1 MTTVSSMTEAAESL
15 RDYVLAKQRTVELVR
30 ALQQTLQEAGRT
42 EGSEQCQALLVDL
55 AEDRFNLAVVGQFKR
70 GKSSLMNAIIGR
82 DLLPTGL
89 LPLTSAITT
98 LRYGPE
104 EKVVL
109 RRKGWVLEPQV
120 PLAELADY
128 VTERGNPGNEKGLI
142 EARVELPISFLRR
155 GLHFVDTPGIGSSRA
170 ENTATTYEFLPKADA
185 LIFVT
190 SVEAPLSE
198 AEEGFLQDVRGYV
211 RRLFVVVNKTDLL
224 ADGERSEVL
233 DYVRTGLERVLAA
246 GQVRIYPLSARQA
259 LAARLVQDEAGLH
272 ESGLL
277 AFETDLS
284 AFLSDEKEQTFLV
297 AVLDRADR
305 ILQNEISPAG
315 RDGLLECQTSQLEG
329 LAEALAVLRDG
340 LMAGDRELAPTEPG
354 SVSAMGPQPNLTE
367 LLASKEVVPL
377 ARKAGETGACPI
389 CEDLRLTVF
398 DFFVRLQSALVTSA
412 EARRSF
418 VEMRGLC
425 CVHTWQFQQIASPQA
440 VSDGYAPLIEG
451 TAAAL
456 GQAPEAAPADLATWL
471 DGLLASRDSCPACAA
486 LRQAETEQVGRW
498 LAGVASAP
506 DRDVTR
512 RARALCLP
520 HTRAVLATQPE
531 SATARRLL
539 EAQARRLEEIAEDMR
554 SYALKRA
561 ALRSGLNNTDEEHAW
576 VRALLRM
583 AGQRTACS

>member
-1 MTTVSSMTEAAESL
+1 MTTLSSMTEPAQSL
-15 RDYVLAKQRTVELVR
+15 RDYVLAKQRTVEVVR
-30 ALQQTLQEAGRT
+30 ALQQVLQEAGRT
-42 EGSEQCQALLVDL
+42 ESDEQCRAMLVDL

-98 LRYGPE
+98 LRYGPQ

-109 RRKGWVLEPQV
+109 RREGWVLEPEV

-155 GLHFVDTPGIGSSRA
+155 GLHFVDTPGIGSSHL

-198 AEEGFLQDVRGYV
+198 AEEAFLRDVRGYV

-224 ADGERSEVL
+224 ATAERAEVL
-233 DYVRTGLERVLAA
+233 NYVREGLEQVLAA
-246 GQVRIYPLSARQA
+246 GPVRIHPLSARQA
-259 LAARLVQDEAGLH
+259 LAARLAQDEAGLR

-277 AFETDLS
+277 DFETDLS
-284 AFLSDEKEQTFLV
+284 AFLSDEKEQAFLV

-305 ILQNEISPAG
+305 LLQNETGSAARG
-315 RDGLLECQTSQLEG
+315 GLLASQVGQLEELGQALETLRAGLLRGDKG
-329 LAEALAVLRDG
+329 LAHAEPPSNGAV
-340 LMAGDRELAPTEPG
+340 
-354 SVSAMGPQPNLTE
+354 GPQPKLAE
-367 LLASKEVVPL
+367 LLASKKVMPL
-377 ARKAGETGACPI
+377 ARKAGETGVCPI
-389 CEDLRLTVF
+389 CEALGQTVF
-398 DFFVRLQSALVTSA
+398 DFFVRLQSTLVTSA

-418 VEMRGLC
+418 ADTHGLC

-440 VSDGYAPLIEG
+440 VSDGYAPLLEH

-456 GQAPEAAPADLATWL
+456 GQAPEGASADLAAWL
-471 DGLLASRDSCPACAA
+471 DGLLASRDTCPACAA
-486 LRQAETEQVGRW
+486 LHEAETEQVGRW
-498 LAGVASAP
+498 LAGVAGAAE
-506 DRDVTR
+506 RDVTR

-520 HTRAVLATQPE
+520 HTRAVLAAQPE
-531 SATARRLL
+531 AAVARRLL
-539 EAQARRLEEIAEDMR
+539 EAQAQRLEEIAEDMR
-554 SYALKRA
+554 SYGLKRA
-561 ALRSGLNNTDEEHAW
+561 ALRSGLNNTDEERAW
-576 VRALLRM
+576 VRAMLRM